1 MWLLTW
7 HKLELTRDPGFIEGL
22 GLEVVKALDR
32 VDRELLGPEALLRR
46 LLGRQRHLVA
56 ILKNFLNKETT
67 YQKFY
72 GATMIMLPRD

>member
-32 VDRELLGPEALLRR
+32 VDRELLRPEALLRR
-46 LLGRQRHLVA
+46 LFGRQRHLVA
-56 ILKNFLNKETT
+56 ILKIFLNKRTIN
-67 YQKFY
+67 QK
-72 GATMIMLPRD
+72 L